1 MIMRQRAPLLV
12 PGRGLPP
19 LGGPAPLRTGA
30 REGAMRARDMRP
42 DQNLSADGHGHLRI
56 QMINWRNTLAPATHF
71 LLPVSIPMFFIP
83 SLTPLRTVFWRI
95 GCCSHP
101 SVREAHASQGAGPSP
116 GLRRGCFP
124 MRPMLFMPCL
134 EKQGTLSGHARFV
147 PKSENFHKQRERT
160 PDIPFNGV
168 PALVFM
174 T

>member
-71 LLPVSIPMFFIP
+71 LLSVSTPMFFIP
-83 SLTPLRTVFWRI
+83 SLTPLRTVFGGSDAAVTRQCAERMLPK
-95 GCCSHP
+95 GPVHHRGYDEDVFPCVRCCSCRAWK
-101 SVREAHASQGAGPSP
+101 SRERSQGMPDSCPNQKIFTNSVNGHQIFR
-116 GLRRGCFP
+116 LMEFP
-124 MRPMLFMPCL
+124 HWFL
-134 EKQGTLSGHARFV
+134 
-147 PKSENFHKQRERT
+147 
-160 PDIPFNGV
+160 
-168 PALVFM
+168 
-174 T
+174 